1 MNHLESAF
9 SGKNA
14 FWRYIVMF
22 VAVLLA
28 ANTIGAI
35 PLIVAMVIKASSNP
49 EILSGLA
56 TNPSDMGLLGMKPL
70 TGLIVMLVPFLAG
83 VITFALLIKTLNNR
97 TLVQTINGT
106 SSIRWKRIFVSAV
119 IWLAISAV
127 YLMVQRMVNPG
138 DFVIKNTGRIIIA
151 VAAVSLLLIP
161 FQAAFE
167 ELLFRGYLMQG
178 FGVLTRNR
186 WAPVILTSLSFGL
199 LHAFNPEVKEFGF
212 FTMMPQYI
220 LFGLVFGITTVIDD
234 GIEISLGAHAANNIF
249 LSIMVTS
256 SSSALQTPAVFEQT
270 VIHPWGEFTGL
281 LISSIIFILLLKYI
295 YRWKDLRVLFS
306 KIDYNPTLN

>member
-14 FWRYIVMF
+14 FWRYVVMF

-56 TNPSDMGLLGMKPL
+56 ANPSDMGLLGMKPL
-70 TGLIVMLVPFLAG
+70 AGFIVMLVPFLAG
-83 VITFALLIKTLNNR
+83 VITFALLIKPLNNR

-138 DFVIKNTGRIIIA
+138 DFVIKNTGSIIIA

-167 ELLFRGYLMQG
+167 ELLLRGYLMQG

-220 LFGLVFGITTVIDD
+220 LFGLVFGIATVIDD

-270 VIHPWGEFTGL
+270 VIHPWGEFIGL

-295 YRWKDLRVLFS
+295 YNWKDLRVLFS
-306 KIDYNPTLN
+306 KIDIILP